1 MSSDDNGQ
9 DLTNYNFATDGFRT
23 ANAASNDVYLATGGN
38 ETCID
43 RIKNIFFLL
52 YLLQRLFQSDS
63 VKPLFSWYQNINF
76 CIRILNIKIYQDMN
90 LCIRILNIP
99 GNFSSII
106 GLLLVTSNLVTV
118 ASSNFWSFLRLWK
131 KIIFYLRNARRRW
144 LDAEV
149 GFPVSEDQRELQFVP
164 ERHRTITRIAENRNT
179 ALHQTRNRNADR
191 CKLKCVRMLKS
202 YILKFVML

>member
-43 RIKNIFFLL
+43 RIKNIF
-52 YLLQRLFQSDS
+52 LQRLFQSDS
-63 VKPLFSWYQNINF
+63 VKPLVSWYQN
-76 CIRILNIKIYQDMN
+76 MN

-106 GLLLVTSNLVTV
+106 RLLLVTRNWVTV
-118 ASSNFWSFLRLWK
+118 AGSIFGRFYASGKNIFL
-131 KIIFYLRNARRRW
+131 FYLRNARRR
-144 LDAEV
+144 
-149 GFPVSEDQRELQFVP
+149 
-164 ERHRTITRIAENRNT
+164 
-179 ALHQTRNRNADR
+179 
-191 CKLKCVRMLKS
+191 
-202 YILKFVML
+202 